1 MSEISLELKNIKK
14 SFQEGEDVLESICLT
29 AKKGE
34 FVTLLGS
41 SGCGKTT
48 TLRIIAGLEQP
59 DSGQV
64 FLNGKDVTSLEPNQ
78 RNVNTVFQNYALFPH
93 MNVADNIGYGLKL
106 KKTSKAE
113 ISRRVKEMLELVQLS
128 GFEKRKPSELSGGQ
142 RQRVDIAR
150 ALVNNPEVLLLDEP
164 LGALDL
170 QLRRVMQHELK
181 RLQKKLGI
189 TFIYITHDQEE
200 AINMSDTIAVMNHG
214 RFEQIGT
221 PDEIYNHPKTSYV
234 AMFVGNANIL
244 TGVVESVDPERTD
257 GASDQITVRTDAGKV
272 KVSMNN
278 VNITAEPDKGYLPQ
292 KGEKVTIAVRSENI
306 RFEENKENAQE
317 STQNYTLENTQKS
330 AHESAE
336 KNTDNSCYGLI
347 AEVVEK
353 TFAGGQ
359 LRVVLKTSEG
369 QEIVASRY
377 GIDTNV
383 SVGEKVRCCFLP
395 TDAVLVD
402 QGGTNA

>member
-142 RQRVDIAR
+142 RQRVAIAR

-170 QLRRVMQHELK
+170 QLRRAMQHELK

-383 SVGEKVRCCFLP
+383 SVYSQL
-395 TDAVLVD
+395 
-402 QGGTNA
+402 

>member
-14 SFQEGEDVLESICLT
+14 SFQDGEDVLDGICLT

-64 FLNGKDVTSLEPNQ
+64 FLNGKDVTGLEPNR

-106 KKTSKAE
+106 KKTPKAE
-113 ISRRVKEMLELVQLS
+113 ISRRVKEMLELVQLT

-142 RQRVDIAR
+142 RQRVAIAR

-170 QLRRVMQHELK
+170 QLRRAMQHELK
-181 RLQKKLGI
+181 HLQKKLGI

-234 AMFVGNANIL
+234 ATFVGNANIL
-244 TGVVESVDPERTD
+244 KGVVKEPADNNNH
-257 GASDQITVRTDAGKV
+257 QIT
-272 KVSMNN
+272 
-278 VNITAEPDKGYLPQ
+278 ITTGSGEVQVFAASEENMPQ
-292 KGEKVTIAVRSENI
+292 PGETVTIAVRSENI
-306 RFEENKENAQE
+306 RFEESVKNIQGN
-317 STQNYTLENTQKS
+317 STGNI
-330 AHESAE
+330 H
-336 KNTDNSCYGLI
+336 GLT
-347 AEVVEK
+347 AKVTEK

-359 LRVVLKTSEG
+359 LRVVLKTTDG
-369 QEIVASRY
+369 QEIIASRY

-383 SVGEKVRCCFLP
+383 NVGETVRCCFKP
-395 TDAVLVD
+395 SDAVLVD
-402 QGGTNA
+402 RPEANAETNTQKAQRDNQSTTGDTHA

>member
-142 RQRVDIAR
+142 QQRVAIAR

-170 QLRRVMQHELK
+170 QLRRAMQHELK

-257 GASDQITVRTDAGKV
+257 GASEQITVRTDAGKV

>member
-1 MSEISLELKNIKK
+1 MSEISLELKDIKK
-14 SFQEGEDVLESICLT
+14 SFQEGEDVLDGICLT

-64 FLNGKDVTSLEPNQ
+64 FLNGKDVTGLEPNR

-106 KKTSKAE
+106 KKTPKAE
-113 ISRRVKEMLELVQLS
+113 ISRRVKEMLELVQLT

-142 RQRVDIAR
+142 RQRVAIAR

-170 QLRRVMQHELK
+170 QLRRAMQHELK
-181 RLQKKLGI
+181 HLQKKLGI

-214 RFEQIGT
+214 RFEQIGI

-234 AMFVGNANIL
+234 ATFVGNANIL
-244 TGVVESVDPERTD
+244 KGVVKEPADNNNH
-257 GASDQITVRTDAGKV
+257 QITI
-272 KVSMNN
+272 
-278 VNITAEPDKGYLPQ
+278 ITESGEVQVFAASEENMPQ
-292 KGEKVTIAVRSENI
+292 PGETVTIAVRSENI
-306 RFEENKENAQE
+306 RFEESVKNIQGN
-317 STQNYTLENTQKS
+317 STGNI
-330 AHESAE
+330 H
-336 KNTDNSCYGLI
+336 GLT
-347 AEVVEK
+347 AKVTEK

-359 LRVVLKTSEG
+359 LRVVLKTTDG
-369 QEIVASRY
+369 QEIIASRY

-383 SVGEKVRCCFLP
+383 NVGETVRCCFKP
-395 TDAVLVD
+395 SDAVLVD
-402 QGGTNA
+402 RPEANAETNTQKAQRDNQRTTGGTHA